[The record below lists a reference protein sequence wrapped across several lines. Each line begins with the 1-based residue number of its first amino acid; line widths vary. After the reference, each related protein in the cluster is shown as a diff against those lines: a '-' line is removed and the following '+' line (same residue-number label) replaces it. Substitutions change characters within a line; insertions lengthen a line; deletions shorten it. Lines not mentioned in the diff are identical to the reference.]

1 MKRYFNITGCCN
13 PQEHYMVNLDSRL
26 AQIKKMVDRGQYFCI
41 NRGRQ
46 YGKTTLLDA
55 LQSYLQN
62 DYTVISMDFQAQMS
76 AATFENERTF
86 SKAFIDAF
94 IETAMFSDETTLME
108 IAKNELTAITNLV
121 ELFRKLSVVCKLNDK
136 KIVLMIDE
144 VDSASNNQV
153 FLDFLAQLRGY
164 YLIRNKRPTFQ
175 SVILA
180 GVHDIRNLRQKIRP
194 DAEHKHNSPWNI
206 ASNFDIDMSFS
217 VSDIAGMLT
226 EYEQDHHTGMD
237 IQKLSQLIYDYTS
250 GYPVLVSSICKYMD
264 EKFGWKTEY
273 VSDAVK
279 LILKENNALF
289 ESLINKI
296 EDNQELYDY
305 LYQIL
310 ILGRKIS
317 YNPDDSV
324 IRLAMMYGF
333 LKEENGSVVIANRI
347 FETRLYNAI
356 LTTKKM
362 QETSIYKAGEWD
374 KNQFIQNG
382 QLNMEKMNDME
393 RYFNITGCCNPQE
406 HYMVNLDSRL
416 AQIKKMV
423 DRGQYFCINRGRQ
436 YGKTTLLDA
445 LQSYL
450 QNDYTVI
457 SMDFQAQ
464 MSAATFENERTFSK
478 AFIDAFIET
487 AMFSDETTLMEIAK
501 NELTAITNLVE
512 LFRKLSVVC
521 KLNDKKIVLMIDE
534 VDSASNNQ
542 VFLDFLAQLRGYYL
556 IRNKRPTF
564 QSVIL
569 AGVHDIRNLR
579 QKIRPDAV
587 FSHAQHTVPCR
598 SMIFSQSGILSPT

>member
-1 MKRYFNITGCCN
+1 MERYFNITGCCN

-94 IETAMFSDETTLME
+94 IETAMFSDETALME

-226 EYEQDHHTGMD
+226 EYENDHHTGMD

-264 EKFGWKTEY
+264 ENQKNWTSENL
-273 VSDAVK
+273 VSAVK
-279 LILKENNALF
+279 AIIVSKIPLF
-289 ESLINKI
+289 ESLINKL
-296 EDNQELYDY
+296 EDDQQLCNLLYRLLFQGEKFLFSAY
-305 LYQIL
+305 
-310 ILGRKIS
+310 
-317 YNPDDSV
+317 DSAIQSAV
-324 IRLAMMYGF
+324 MYGF
-333 LKEENGSVVIANRI
+333 VKNQNGSLEIANRI
-347 FETRLYNAI
+347 FETV
-356 LTTKKM
+356 
-362 QETSIYKAGEWD
+362 IYDWFISSASTNSPIFSEGVND
-374 KNQFIQNG
+374 KNQFIQDG
-382 QLNMEKMNDME
+382 QLNMEKILEKFILHFNDIYGSQPDKFKEEDGRKLFLLYLRPIINGTGNYYIEAQTRDQKRTDVIVDYLGKQYIIELKIWRGEEYNME
-393 RYFNITGCCNPQE
+393 GEKQIAEYLNYYHLEKGYLLSFNFNK
-406 HYMVNLDSRL
+406 N
-416 AQIKKMV
+416 KKSGMKTIQV
-423 DRGQYFCINRGRQ
+423 
-436 YGKTTLLDA
+436 YGKTVIWNCQEMCSRRIPKILDR
-445 LQSYL
+445 QES
-450 QNDYTVI
+450 
-457 SMDFQAQ
+457 
-464 MSAATFENERTFSK
+464 
-478 AFIDAFIET
+478 
-487 AMFSDETTLMEIAK
+487 
-501 NELTAITNLVE
+501 
-512 LFRKLSVVC
+512 
-521 KLNDKKIVLMIDE
+521 
-534 VDSASNNQ
+534 
-542 VFLDFLAQLRGYYL
+542 G
-556 IRNKRPTF
+556 
-564 QSVIL
+564 
-569 AGVHDIRNLR
+569 GV
-579 QKIRPDAV
+579 
-587 FSHAQHTVPCR
+587 
-598 SMIFSQSGILSPT
+598 MSQSS

>member
-1 MKRYFNITGCCN
+1 MHRYFNITGCCN

-26 AQIKKMVDRGQYFCI
+26 AQIKKKVDRGQYFSI
-41 NRGRQ
+41 NKGRQ
-46 YGKTTLLDA
+46 YGKTTILKA
-55 LQSYLQN
+55 LREYLKN
-62 DYTVISMDFQAQMS
+62 DYVVISMDFQFVS
-76 AATFENERTF
+76 TSEFATENRF
-86 SKAFIDAF
+86 VKAFARLLWSRYHREMPSE
-94 IETAMFSDETTLME
+94 IEKQIKQMKSSLDYVEADLFVTLSEWCE
-108 IAKNELTAITNLV
+108 ISSKP
-121 ELFRKLSVVCKLNDK
+121 
-136 KIVLMIDE
+136 IVLMIDE

-164 YLIRNKRPTFQ
+164 YLERTEFPTFQ

-226 EYEQDHHTGMD
+226 EYENDNHTGMD

-264 EKFGWKTEY
+264 EKFGWKTEC

-374 KNQFIQNG
+374 KNQFIQDCR
-382 QLNMEKMNDME
+382 LNMEKILEKFILHFNDIYGSQPDKFKEEDGRKLFLLYLRPIINGTGNYYIEAQTRDQKRTDVIVDYLGKQYIME
-393 RYFNITGCCNPQE
+393 LKIWRGEEYNMDGEKQIAEYLNYYHLEKGYLLSFNFNKNKKSGMKTIQ
-406 HYMVNLDSRL
+406 VN
-416 AQIKKMV
+416 
-423 DRGQYFCINRGRQ
+423 
-436 YGKTTLLDA
+436 GKT
-445 LQSYL
+445 
-450 QNDYTVI
+450 VI
-457 SMDFQAQ
+457 EA
-464 MSAATFENERTFSK
+464 
-478 AFIDAFIET
+478 
-487 AMFSDETTLMEIAK
+487 
-501 NELTAITNLVE
+501 
-512 LFRKLSVVC
+512 VV
-521 KLNDKKIVLMIDE
+521 
-534 VDSASNNQ
+534 
-542 VFLDFLAQLRGYYL
+542 
-556 IRNKRPTF
+556 
-564 QSVIL
+564 
-569 AGVHDIRNLR
+569 
-579 QKIRPDAV
+579 
-587 FSHAQHTVPCR
+587 
-598 SMIFSQSGILSPT
+598 

>member
-1 MKRYFNITGCCN
+1 MNRYFNITGCCN

-26 AQIKKMVDRGQYFCI
+26 AQIKKMVDKGQYFSI
-41 NRGRQ
+41 NKGRQ
-46 YGKTTLLDA
+46 YGKTTILKA
-55 LQSYLQN
+55 LREYLKN
-62 DYTVISMDFQAQMS
+62 DYVVISMDFQFVS
-76 AATFENERTF
+76 TSEFATENRF
-86 SKAFIDAF
+86 VKAFARLLWSRYHREMP
-94 IETAMFSDETTLME
+94 IEIEEQIKQM
-108 IAKNELTAITNLV
+108 
-121 ELFRKLSVVCKLNDK
+121 KLSLNYVEADLFVTLSEWCEVSSK
-136 KIVLMIDE
+136 PIVLMIDE

-164 YLIRNKRPTFQ
+164 YLERTEFPTFQ

-226 EYEQDHHTGMD
+226 EYENDHHTGMD
-237 IQKLSQLIYDYTS
+237 IQKLSQLIYAYTS

-264 EKFGWKTEY
+264 EKFGWKTSC

-296 EDNQELYDY
+296 EDHQELYDY

-362 QETSIYKAGEWD
+362 QGTSIYKAGEWD
-374 KNQFIQNG
+374 KNQFIQDG
-382 QLNMEKMNDME
+382 QLNMEKILEKFILHFNDIYGSQPDKFKEEDGRKLFLLYLRPIINGTGNYYIEAQTRDQKRTDVIVDYLGKQYIIELKIWRGEEYNME
-393 RYFNITGCCNPQE
+393 GEKQIAEYLNYYHLEKGYLLSFNFNKNKKSGMKTIQ
-406 HYMVNLDSRL
+406 VN
-416 AQIKKMV
+416 
-423 DRGQYFCINRGRQ
+423 
-436 YGKTTLLDA
+436 GKT
-445 LQSYL
+445 
-450 QNDYTVI
+450 VI
-457 SMDFQAQ
+457 EA
-464 MSAATFENERTFSK
+464 
-478 AFIDAFIET
+478 
-487 AMFSDETTLMEIAK
+487 
-501 NELTAITNLVE
+501 
-512 LFRKLSVVC
+512 VV
-521 KLNDKKIVLMIDE
+521 
-534 VDSASNNQ
+534 
-542 VFLDFLAQLRGYYL
+542 
-556 IRNKRPTF
+556 
-564 QSVIL
+564 
-569 AGVHDIRNLR
+569 
-579 QKIRPDAV
+579 
-587 FSHAQHTVPCR
+587 
-598 SMIFSQSGILSPT
+598 